1 MIFSNNNI
9 ERKVF
14 PLTYQFPILKH
25 LLYYYQPWLPYEAI
39 QCPVSRQVAASI
51 PPPKYQIPNIPI
63 ASQLSRSTSLFK
75 LVILSC
81 RSWVELLC
89 RMHPNQ
95 VFSVCQNK
103 TKFPHML
110 YIEPHQVWFWV
121 WSSSSNGRG
130 SIQIGHSGRGCIK
143 IYQNVL
149 SPLLHQKVDNHTPL
163 RTSNLWL
170 SDTLSAMID
179 VSFGSLYCNNYHFAG
194 GAFLTWPTLPHN
206 AQHEDD
212 ISLNKMTP
220 RFIRSRPLSLDHY
233 QSKRALRTDILTI
246 LAAHQQIFF

>member
-1 MIFSNNNI
+1 
-9 ERKVF
+9 
-14 PLTYQFPILKH
+14 
-25 LLYYYQPWLPYEAI
+25 
-39 QCPVSRQVAASI
+39 
-51 PPPKYQIPNIPI
+51 
-63 ASQLSRSTSLFK
+63 
-75 LVILSC
+75 
-81 RSWVELLC
+81 
-89 RMHPNQ
+89 
-95 VFSVCQNK
+95 
-103 TKFPHML
+103 ML

-220 RFIRSRPLSLDHY
+220 RFIRSRPLSRDHY

-246 LAAHQQIFF
+246 LAAHQQLYILLIPITQAAALYYDWYLLREVNHESLINLCPVQRYVQA